1 MEEKIDY
8 AQLQD
13 ELKTAWEDLEY
24 AHLWL
29 NGSTW
34 DEDINL
40 DEQLLAARLKA
51 RNYLELVDRLSWT
64 IRRN

>member
-8 AQLQD
+8 SQLQD
-13 ELKTAWEDLEY
+13 ELKAAWEDLEY
-24 AHLWL
+24 THLWL

-34 DEDINL
+34 HEDMNL

-51 RNYLELVDRLSWT
+51 RNYLEIVDRLSWT
-64 IRRN
+64 IRRR

>member
-8 AQLQD
+8 EQLQN
-13 ELKTAWEDLEY
+13 ELRTAWEDLEY

-34 DEDINL
+34 TEDINL
-40 DEQLLAARLKA
+40 NDQLLAARLKA
-51 RNYLELVDRLSWT
+51 RSYLELVERLSWML
-64 IRRN
+64 RRN

>member
-8 AQLQD
+8 EQLQD
-13 ELKTAWEDLEY
+13 ELRKDWEDLEY

-34 DEDINL
+34 TEDINL
-40 DEQLLAARLKA
+40 NEQLLAARLKA
-51 RNYLELVDRLSWT
+51 RSYLELVERLSWML
-64 IRRN
+64 RRN